1 MAKRG
6 ILNFHIQ
13 IETNPY
19 PGIKG
24 YVADLACLMPE
35 WTEWI
40 SEQLSLHLQCS
51 SQIHVAWEQA
61 PRPDNRIMLSKTDR
75 DAAGVP
81 RIELHWTKDELDHR
95 TMLEGLRMFGETIAG
110 QDIGRLR
117 ISDWVRDGS
126 PYPDGMELAGNHHMG
141 GTRMSADPVDR
152 RGRRRLQGARHG
164 QSVRRRLLGVRHR
177 RPVHA
182 DDHDHRAGAAPRRPS
197 EPRRVVVK
205 GGGNCLSGHAS
216 SGRFRHASLCD
227 RPDRI
232 GMSETVERCSRRTA
246 GAVIAARFGS
256 RRIWTSAPAPANA
269 IARYVHAPPLVG
281 RG

>member
-40 SEQLSLHLQCS
+40 SEQLSLHLKCS

-110 QDIGRLR
+110 QDIGRMR
-117 ISDWVRDGS
+117 ISPEG
-126 PYPDGMELAGNHHMG
+126 PFLFNHAEFG
-141 GTRMSADPVDR
+141 
-152 RGRRRLQGARHG
+152 
-164 QSVRRRLLGVRHR
+164 
-177 RPVHA
+177 
-182 DDHDHRAGAAPRRPS
+182 
-197 EPRRVVVK
+197 
-205 GGGNCLSGHAS
+205 LS
-216 SGRFRHASLCD
+216 
-227 RPDRI
+227 
-232 GMSETVERCSRRTA
+232 
-246 GAVIAARFGS
+246 
-256 RRIWTSAPAPANA
+256 
-269 IARYVHAPPLVG
+269 
-281 RG
+281 

>member
-1 MAKRG
+1 MEHPMYTGGDAIITNPDAFAWDGDGQAFLTPTPEAMAKRG

-40 SEQLSLHLQCS
+40 SEQLSLHLRCT

-110 QDIGRLR
+110 QDIGRMR

-141 GTRMSADPVDR
+141 GTRMSADPATGVVDADCKVH
-152 RGRRRLQGARHG
+152 GMDNLFVGGSSVFATGGQCTPTTTITALALRLG
-164 QSVRRRLLGVRHR
+164 
-177 RPVHA
+177 
-182 DDHDHRAGAAPRRPS
+182 DHLS
-197 EPRRVVVK
+197 RV
-205 GGGNCLSGHAS
+205 AS
-216 SGRFRHASLCD
+216 S
-227 RPDRI
+227 
-232 GMSETVERCSRRTA
+232 
-246 GAVIAARFGS
+246 
-256 RRIWTSAPAPANA
+256 
-269 IARYVHAPPLVG
+269 
-281 RG
+281 